1 LERGVYPAR
10 YFLSA
15 GPAILIN
22 EIVDIIDEMTFSADI
37 ADLTCKMAAATG

>member
-1 LERGVYPAR
+1 LISRVYPAR

-22 EIVDIIDEMTFSADI
+22 EMMDITGEITIFADIID
-37 ADLTCKMAAATG
+37 LTPNLAAATG

>member
-1 LERGVYPAR
+1 LISRVYPAR

-22 EIVDIIDEMTFSADI
+22 EMMDITDEIAFFADI
-37 ADLTCKMAAATG
+37 TGLTPKKAAATG

>member
-1 LERGVYPAR
+1 LISRVYPAR

-22 EIVDIIDEMTFSADI
+22 EIADIIDEMTFFADI
-37 ADLTCKMAAATG
+37 TDLRLKRAAATG